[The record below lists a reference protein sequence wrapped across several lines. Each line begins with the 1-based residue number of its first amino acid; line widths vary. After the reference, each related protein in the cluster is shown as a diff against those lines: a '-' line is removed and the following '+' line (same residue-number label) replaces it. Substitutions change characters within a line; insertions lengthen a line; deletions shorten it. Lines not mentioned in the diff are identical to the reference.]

1 MSHCEQLRLSRKT
14 QRQADLTASVTA
26 LPRMDERK
34 TLAGERKFAFA
45 SKVVLKTRKLT
56 ETIAGEMKQR
66 TGLVSAQ
73 KTRFSPNL
81 SRLSF
86 VTRQATPTRHHTPSP
101 ALSQTLTPA
110 YAQSMQ
116 VSREA
121 SPRGLLTIE
130 AINLELELTALL
142 AQTETRASPQRT
154 RDALAAHMKVLQS
167 LSLRDP
173 AFGPFLSQLHSG
185 LSHLLQST
193 RIKEVSELL
202 ERNKDLSR
210 YISDQKRVLQQ
221 EAGEKAAADRV
232 YETLKKEKSLLEK
245 KVAELLMHFRRTEER
260 VGNKKTEEL
269 EELLQ
274 AARKRELR
282 LLRLLEGSKSS
293 SIPPIDLLLAQDFSP
308 HSSNSSN
315 DSTEEVSSAISSR

>member
-1 MSHCEQLRLSRKT
+1 MTHYEQPRLSRKT
-14 QRQADLTASVTA
+14 LRSSDLTTSVTA
-26 LPRMDERK
+26 VQRTGEGK
-34 TLAGERKFAFA
+34 ALAEGRKFAFA
-45 SKVVLKTRKLT
+45 SKVVLKPRKLT
-56 ETIAGEMKQR
+56 EAPAGETKPSGGLAR
-66 TGLVSAQ
+66 TQ
-73 KTRFSPNL
+73 KTRFSPSL

-86 VTRQATPTRHHTPSP
+86 VPRQATPTRYHTPSP
-101 ALSQTLTPA
+101 VFSQTLTP
-110 YAQSMQ
+110 YAQSLQ

-121 SPRGLLTIE
+121 SPRGLLTIS

-142 AQTETRASPQRT
+142 AQTETRPSPQRT

-173 AFGPFLSQLHSG
+173 AFGPFLSQLHSS

-202 ERNKDLSR
+202 ERNQDLSR

-221 EAGEKAAADRV
+221 EAGEKAAGDRV
-232 YETLKKEKSLLEK
+232 YETLRKEKALLEK
-245 KVAELLMHFRRTEER
+245 KVGELQMHYRRTEAR
-260 VGNKKTEEL
+260 VGDKKTGEL
-269 EELLQ
+269 EELLK

-282 LLRLLEGSKSS
+282 LLRLLEGSKPS

-308 HSSNSSN
+308 HSSNSSC
-315 DSTEEVSSAISSR
+315 DSTEELSPATSSP